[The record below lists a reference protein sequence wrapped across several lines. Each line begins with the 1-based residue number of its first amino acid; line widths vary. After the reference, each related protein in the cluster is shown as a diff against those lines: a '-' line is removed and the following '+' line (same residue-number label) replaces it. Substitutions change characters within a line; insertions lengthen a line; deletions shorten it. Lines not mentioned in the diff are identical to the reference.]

1 MSFNGAIS
9 NFLSRQT
16 YIDSRLGIKPSL
28 KEKKMTIEQ
37 IRELV
42 ELTKLGDGDREL
54 RMSDN
59 DKQIIELL
67 KFVVKAPHS
76 RYK

>member
-1 MSFNGAIS
+1 MN
-9 NFLSRQT
+9 
-16 YIDSRLGIKPSL
+16 
-28 KEKKMTIEQ
+28 IEQ

-42 ELTKLGDGDREL
+42 EELTKLGNGDREL